1 MVLAGRSGRKKEK
14 GFGCALDTAMVKTK
28 VAKRNERAVEEDEGL
43 VEREKVSK
51 KEGATSSCV
60 EEVGI
65 SVLFFFLFS
74 KPLSSLVATFL
85 RCFLLSLVRPLPLRS
100 CSFYLTFLRPSLRY
114 HYSDSPLLGG
124 ATHRVFFFPR
134 GRNGPVVTAEEKEK
148 GSENSRKK
156 DRKKRGRRLAVLPFL
171 LAFSG

>member
-65 SVLFFFLFS
+65 SVLFFSLFKAS
-74 KPLSSLVATFL
+74 LIARGDLSSLLPPLSRSPSSPPILLILFDVFTSVFA
-85 RCFLLSLVRPLPLRS
+85 LSLFGLSAARWSHPSGVFLSSWKEWAGGHRRGKGKGVRK
-100 CSFYLTFLRPSLRY
+100 F
-114 HYSDSPLLGG
+114 
-124 ATHRVFFFPR
+124 
-134 GRNGPVVTAEEKEK
+134 EEK
-148 GSENSRKK
+148 R
-156 DRKKRGRRLAVLPFL
+156 
-171 LAFSG
+171 